1 VRREVLVAL
10 LVTGVLGDEVEVL
23 AADDDGAVHLGGN
36 DSASQDTAADRDE
49 ASEGALL
56 VDVGAFDGGLGGP
69 EAETNVL
76 VETSALAARLGGLD
90 LGLGLETNVRLLE
103 ESTLALD
110 SQLGGHFCDLS
121 VVVESQRGWLGV
133 FDFGVG
139 FYTFV
144 GWLDFRTLALV
155 F

>member
-1 VRREVLVAL
+1 MASFERVCSISDQTYSLAERPALADSDLITLLNTESRRDVRREVLVAL

-56 VDVGAFDGGLGGP
+56 VCRSEDRQ
-69 EAETNVL
+69 
-76 VETSALAARLGGLD
+76 LAR
-90 LGLGLETNVRLLE
+90 
-103 ESTLALD
+103 D
-110 SQLGGHFCDLS
+110 SCEQ
-121 VVVESQRGWLGV
+121 
-133 FDFGVG
+133 
-139 FYTFV
+139 Y
-144 GWLDFRTLALV
+144 FRIACASSPPI